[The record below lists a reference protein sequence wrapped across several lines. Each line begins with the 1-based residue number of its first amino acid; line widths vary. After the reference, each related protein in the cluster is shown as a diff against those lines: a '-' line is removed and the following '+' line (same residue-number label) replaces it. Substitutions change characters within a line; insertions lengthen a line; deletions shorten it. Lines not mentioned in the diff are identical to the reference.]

1 MAVVQT
7 AMLSGMPYSKLREA
21 IFAHPTMAEGMGFLL
36 ANVPTRSMQPVTPP
50 SAMSAT

>member
-1 MAVVQT
+1 
-7 AMLSGMPYSKLREA
+7 
-21 IFAHPTMAEGMGFLL
+21 MAEGLGFLL